1 MGIRKFSMY
10 DVEALIKE
18 AGAER
23 VTEDAV
29 LTLEKE
35 LERLT
40 ERIGERAFRYANHAG
55 RHRLIKRDDVLLM
68 EK

>member
-1 MGIRKFSMY
+1 MSIRKFSMY

-40 ERIGERAFRYANHAG
+40 EKMGDRAFGYAKHAG
-55 RHRLIKRDDVLLM
+55 RRRLIKKDDVLLI